1 MVIFFSY
8 PVIHFLAII
17 SDKAHAHPAEQL
29 CCASRQLLHSFLHSH
44 SVPVPVQLLSRVLLF
59 VTPWTAARQ
68 APPSSSISQSL
79 LRFTSVVSVMLSNH
93 LILSYPLLTLPSVLP
108 SIRAFS
114 SESFLATGDQ
124 SIGASTSV
132 LPMNIQGLFPS
143 GVIGLISLQSLGL
156 SRVFFS
162 NYSSKALILL
172 RSAFFMVQRSDPYM
186 TTRKTIALT
195 I

>member
-1 MVIFFSY
+1 MLCLQAAVTFFS
-8 PVIHFLAII
+8 
-17 SDKAHAHPAEQL
+17 
-29 CCASRQLLHSFLHSH
+29 
-44 SVPVPVQLLSRVLLF
+44 
-59 VTPWTAARQ
+59 
-68 APPSSSISQSL
+68 SQSQ
-79 LRFTSVVSVMLSNH
+79 RSCSCSVAKSFATLCDPVDCSTPGSSVLQYLPEFAQIHVRCVGDANH